1 MFDLDLEINWE
12 VLNTAVL
19 TGRQVSQAMKV
30 FIVSQ
35 AGKAADV
42 TFQASCHSEDDSV
55 LKVSSSCSSVYVDG
69 SEARGS
75 VNGSVLVKYGT
86 YIGLARFTVWMPEFP
101 LDLQVTDTRLSQLK
115 SWRVPDY
122 HPSGVKTR
130 RKKRSYSSSWGGAN
144 PPDDLGNVVEKP
156 ICHLRYQQTPVDVY
170 AHFMAIDHDSGRI
183 SYLINRRTWLRV
195 TDLVLPLLRVS
206 DPRIAS
212 LHGRILQGRGSGRTE
227 VQVLSPITGRV
238 IGAKEIRVGSDKVG
252 LSRLLV
258 QVVSGLQLN
267 ISPDSSIENGYI
279 AETSVTRKLTAQ
291 YQEGLLDIELEFSDG
306 TRTPLRDIADSDY
319 HLVVE
324 SLDPEVVAFAP
335 MVASHH
341 PRVIAVGEGNGD
353 LLQVTLLLAEE
364 CRTSTKPKVKSA
376 GPLATASAS
385 VTVDFSTSDLQ
396 HRPDI
401 LQNDGGSYGG
411 SKRDFQDLDDIVKG
425 GAILK
430 NDDSQEPNVQA
441 RQYQGGK
448 GVIRHH
454 APAHMTPLE
463 ISMYVLLAAFCCAIV
478 VFVVSCVV
486 YASKFK
492 AEEGGIAPGVRAA
505 PVNPGSLVI
514 HRESRKPRETTTNA
528 HDWVWLGR
536 ATLDSSNRNSSVA
549 NSNAN
554 EMRITTNP
562 LNLNYCDPDDCLATS
577 FSNPSHIELPSCS
590 ADINSNRPI
599 DSNTYC
605 KSKNGGSGSNSNEND
620 DHLQVNK
627 PTPPPPLP
635 PHGVPLQPKPQ
646 PVEDYRPPVPPHRNI
661 GVTTSSL
668 ESTPPRKHHHHH
680 HHRNSKHQ
688 DNKHH
693 HRALSDYGKAT
704 PNDQDNDDFVMTASQ
719 EPLRSV
725 FEFDD
730 EPPKEEKKEEVKL
743 RSKPQK
749 SEDDNVQFVQYPK
762 SPNSNGNGRNST
774 EVKRATIVGNPMFS
788 SENNTTAAAD
798 LPGLD
803 DLQLDMDYDQIMHY
817 FDNLKVR

>member
-1 MFDLDLEINWE
+1 
-12 VLNTAVL
+12 
-19 TGRQVSQAMKV
+19 MKV

-86 YIGLARFTVWMPEFP
+86 YIGLARFTVWMPEFA
-101 LDLQVTDTRLSQLK
+101 LDLQVTDTRLSQMK

-122 HPSGVKTR
+122 HPSGTKSR
-130 RKKRSYSSSWGGAN
+130 RKKRSYSSNWGASN
-144 PPDDLGNVVEKP
+144 PTDDMGNVVEKP
-156 ICHLRYQQTPVDVY
+156 MCRLRYQQSPVDVY
-170 AHFMAIDHDSGRI
+170 ARFMAVDHDSGRI

-212 LHGRILQGRGSGRTE
+212 LHGRILQGRSLGRTE

-238 IGAKEIRVGSDKVG
+238 IGAKEIRVGNDKVG
-252 LSRLLV
+252 LARLLV

-291 YQEGLLDIELEFSDG
+291 YQEGLLDIEMEFSDG

-364 CRTSTKPKVKSA
+364 CRTSTRPKIKGP

-385 VTVDFSTSDLQ
+385 VTVDFSSSDLQ

-401 LQNDGGSYGG
+401 LQNDGGSFGG
-411 SKRDFQDLDDIVKG
+411 SKRDFQDLQD
-425 GAILK
+425 ILK
-430 NDDSQEPNVQA
+430 GTPLKDDDSQEPNVQA

-448 GVIRHH
+448 GVIRQHTSQ
-454 APAHMTPLE
+454 HMTPLE
-463 ISMYVLLAAFCCAIV
+463 ISMYVLLGTFCCAIV

-492 AEEGGIAPGVRAA
+492 AEEGGIATGVRAA
-505 PVNPGSLVI
+505 PVNPGSLVV
-514 HRESRKPRETTTNA
+514 HRENRKPRETTTNA

-536 ATLDSSNRNSSVA
+536 ATLDSSNRNSA
-549 NSNAN
+549 ATNPNAS
-554 EMRITTNP
+554 EIRITTNP

-577 FSNPSHIELPSCS
+577 FSNPSHIELPSS
-590 ADINSNRPI
+590 SQADINSNRPI
-599 DSNTYC
+599 DTSTYC
-605 KSKNGGSGSNSNEND
+605 KSKSTAATAGSSNDND
-620 DHLQVNK
+620 DLQIWNK

-635 PHGVPLQPKPQ
+635 PHGVPLQPKPPQ
-646 PVEDYRPPVPPHRNI
+646 TVEDYRPPVPPHRNI
-661 GVTTSSL
+661 GVTTSL
-668 ESTPPRKHHHHH
+668 EATPPRKHHHHH

-693 HRALSDYGKAT
+693 HRTASDYGWSIN
-704 PNDQDNDDFVMTASQ
+704 PQDEDIVMAASQ
-719 EPLRSV
+719 EPMKSV

-730 EPPKEEKKEEVKL
+730 EPPKEEKKEEVKM
-743 RSKPQK
+743 RSKPPK
-749 SEDDNVQFVQYPK
+749 NDEENVQFVQYPK
-762 SPNSNGNGRNST
+762 SPNSNGNGRSSA

-788 SENNTTAAAD
+788 SSETATAPPAD

-817 FDNLKVR
+817 FDNLKESNA

>member
-1 MFDLDLEINWE
+1 
-12 VLNTAVL
+12 
-19 TGRQVSQAMKV
+19 
-30 FIVSQ
+30 
-35 AGKAADV
+35 
-42 TFQASCHSEDDSV
+42 
-55 LKVSSSCSSVYVDG
+55 
-69 SEARGS
+69 
-75 VNGSVLVKYGT
+75 
-86 YIGLARFTVWMPEFP
+86 MPEFP

-122 HPSGVKTR
+122 HPSGVKSR
-130 RKKRSYSSSWGGAN
+130 RKKRSYASNWGGSN

-156 ICHLRYQQTPVDVY
+156 ICRLRYQQSPVDVY
-170 AHFMAIDHDSGRI
+170 AHFMAVDHDSGRI

-212 LHGRILQGRGSGRTE
+212 LHGRILQGRSMGRTE

-238 IGAKEIRVGSDKVG
+238 IGAKEIRVGNDKVG

-364 CRTSTKPKVKSA
+364 CRTSNRPKMKGA

-385 VTVDFSTSDLQ
+385 VTVDFTSSDLQ

-411 SKRDFQDLDDIVKG
+411 SKREFQDLQD
-425 GAILK
+425 ILK
-430 NDDSQEPNVQA
+430 GTPLKDDDSQEPNVQA

-448 GVIRHH
+448 GVLRQHS
-454 APAHMTPLE
+454 PQHMTPLE
-463 ISMYVLLAAFCCAIV
+463 ISMYILLGTFCCAIV

-492 AEEGGIAPGVRAA
+492 AEEGAIAPGERAA
-505 PVNPGSLVI
+505 PVAPGSLVV
-514 HRESRKPRETTTNA
+514 HRKPRETTTNA

-549 NSNAN
+549 NTNGN
-554 EMRITTNP
+554 EMRITANP

-577 FSNPSHIELPSCS
+577 FSNPSHIELPSS
-590 ADINSNRPI
+590 SQADINSNRPI

-605 KSKNGGSGSNSNEND
+605 KSKSGGSNNED
-620 DHLQVNK
+620 LQVWNK

-635 PHGVPLQPKPQ
+635 PHGVPLQPKPPQ

-661 GVTTSSL
+661 GVTS
-668 ESTPPRKHHHHH
+668 EATPPRKHHHHH

-688 DNKHH
+688 DKHH
-693 HRALSDYGKAT
+693 HDYGWAVNGWSK
-704 PNDQDNDDFVMTASQ
+704 DQEEEDEDLVMTASQ
-719 EPLRSV
+719 EPMRSV

-730 EPPKEEKKEEVKL
+730 EPPKEEEKPEEVKL
-743 RSKPQK
+743 RSKPPK
-749 SEDDNVQFVQYPK
+749 PDEEEVQFVQYPK
-762 SPNSNGNGRNST
+762 SPNANGNG
-774 EVKRATIVGNPMFS
+774 ELVPV
-788 SENNTTAAAD
+788 
-798 LPGLD
+798 
-803 DLQLDMDYDQIMHY
+803 
-817 FDNLKVR
+817 

>member
-1 MFDLDLEINWE
+1 
-12 VLNTAVL
+12 
-19 TGRQVSQAMKV
+19 MKV

-101 LDLQVTDTRLSQLK
+101 LDLQVSDTRLSQLK

-122 HPSGVKTR
+122 HPSGTKSR
-130 RKKRSYSSSWGGAN
+130 RKKRSYSSSWGGSN

-156 ICHLRYQQTPVDVY
+156 TCRLRYQQSPVDVY
-170 AHFMAIDHDSGRI
+170 AHFMAVDHDSGRI

-212 LHGRILQGRGSGRTE
+212 LHGRILQGRSMGRTE

-238 IGAKEIRVGSDKVG
+238 IGAKEIRVGNDKVG

-306 TRTPLRDIADSDY
+306 NRTPLRDIADTDY

-364 CRTSTKPKVKSA
+364 CRTSARPKIKGV

-411 SKRDFQDLDDIVKG
+411 SKRDFQDLQDMLKG
-425 GAILK
+425 TPLK
-430 NDDSQEPNVQA
+430 DDDSQEPNVQA
-441 RQYQGGK
+441 RQLQGGK
-448 GVIRHH
+448 GVLRQH
-454 APAHMTPLE
+454 ATQHMTPLE
-463 ISMYVLLAAFCCAIV
+463 ISMYVLLGTFCCAIV

-492 AEEGGIAPGVRAA
+492 AEEGAIAPGVRAA

-514 HRESRKPRETTTNA
+514 HRENRKPRETTTNA

-536 ATLDSSNRNSSVA
+536 ATLDSSNRNSSVV
-549 NSNAN
+549 NTNGN

-599 DSNTYC
+599 DTNTYC
-605 KSKNGGSGSNSNEND
+605 KSKGEAPVAASTDNEE
-620 DHLQVNK
+620 LQVWNK

-646 PVEDYRPPVPPHRNI
+646 QVEDYRPPVPPHRNI
-661 GVTTSSL
+661 GVTSSL
-668 ESTPPRKHHHHH
+668 EGTPPRKHHHHH

-693 HRALSDYGKAT
+693 HRAASDYGWAVST
-704 PNDQDNDDFVMTASQ
+704 VQDEDLVMTASQ
-719 EPLRSV
+719 EPLKSV

-730 EPPKEEKKEEVKL
+730 EPPKEEKKEEVKM
-743 RSKPQK
+743 RSKPAK
-749 SEDDNVQFVQYPK
+749 NDDDNVQFVQYPK
-762 SPNSNGNGRNST
+762 SPNSNANGRSSA

-788 SENNTTAAAD
+788 AENNTATPAD

-817 FDNLKVR
+817 FDNLKESNA